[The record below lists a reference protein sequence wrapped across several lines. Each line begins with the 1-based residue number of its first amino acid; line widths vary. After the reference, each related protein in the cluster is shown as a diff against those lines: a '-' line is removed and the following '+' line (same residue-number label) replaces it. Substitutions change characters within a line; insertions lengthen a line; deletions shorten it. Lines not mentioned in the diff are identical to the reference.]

1 MLKECVALTVG
12 ATLCLYGGGV
22 GPSGLAHGGS
32 GDSTPTAQVA
42 PNPWTQLVQEA
53 ASLGLPTGFLH
64 EIPASFVTIE
74 FEDLHTYAA
83 EYHPAEHRMVL
94 NRALSF
100 NQAGLVL
107 RPLRH
112 LNRRDLGTLF
122 HELFHAYLDYL
133 MAVPV
138 ADRSR
143 TGQELMRF
151 AQDRQACRYINVLI
165 TPIVQRKGATEEREL
180 SEREAWE
187 ALNETWAVFIGWA
200 VWTRLEA
207 ASTGKGK
214 LVDENAVRRE
224 WFKRLQSAERNGE
237 LRGYYEPEDAA
248 EQALTKKR
256 YLAHA
261 YRITADELRALLELV
276 LEVPREVA
284 KQAAKTIVGGKHPPS
299 PGRSCSPYPMSSEA
313 GSTDAR

>member
-1 MLKECVALTVG
+1 MLKPCIALTVG
-12 ATLCLYGGGV
+12 AVLYLCGEGI
-22 GPSGLAHGGS
+22 GPSDLAHARRE
-32 GDSTPTAQVA
+32 DSTPTAQA
-42 PNPWTQLVQEA
+42 TPDPWTPLIREA
-53 ASLGLPTGFLH
+53 ASLGLPTGFLR

-74 FEDLHTYAA
+74 FEDLHAYAA

-107 RPLRH
+107 RPLQH
-112 LNRRDLGTLF
+112 LNRSDLGTLF
-122 HELFHAYLDYL
+122 HELFHAYFDYL
-133 MAVPV
+133 MTVPA

-143 TGQELMRF
+143 TGQELIRF
-151 AQDRQACRYINVLI
+151 AQDRQTCRYTNVLI
-165 TPIVQRKGATEEREL
+165 TPVVQRKGATEEREL

-207 ASTGKGK
+207 VSTGKGK
-214 LVDENAVRRE
+214 PVDEGTVRRE
-224 WFKRLQSAERNGE
+224 WFRRLQVAERNGE

-276 LEVPREVA
+276 LEAPREVA
-284 KQAAKTIVGGKHPPS
+284 KQAAKTIAGDKHPPS
-299 PGRSCSPYPMSSEA
+299 PGRGCSPYPMSSEA

>member
-1 MLKECVALTVG
+1 MLKGCVALTVG
-12 ATLCLYGGGV
+12 VACWLCGGGID
-22 GPSGLAHGGS
+22 PSGLAHAGS
-32 GDSTPTAQVA
+32 GDSTPTVQAV
-42 PNPWTQLVQEA
+42 PDPWMQLVREA

-94 NRALSF
+94 NRVLSF

-133 MAVPV
+133 MAVPG

-143 TGQELMRF
+143 TGQDLIRF
-151 AQDRQACRYINVLI
+151 AHDRQACRYTNVLI

-207 ASTGKGK
+207 VSTGKGK
-214 LVDENAVRRE
+214 PADEGIVRRE
-224 WFKRLQSAERNGE
+224 WFKRLQIAERNGE

-261 YRITADELRALLELV
+261 YRITGDEICALLELV

-284 KQAAKTIVGGKHPPS
+284 KQAAKTIADGKHPPS
-299 PGRSCSPYPMSSEA
+299 PGRACSPYPMPSGA
-313 GSTDAR
+313 DSTDAR

>member
-1 MLKECVALTVG
+1 MLKKCIALTVG
-12 ATLCLYGGGV
+12 AVLYLCGGGI
-22 GPSGLAHGGS
+22 GLSGLAYAGS
-32 GDSTPTAQVA
+32 GASTPTAQAA
-42 PNPWTQLVQEA
+42 PDPWTQLISEA
-53 ASLGLPTGFLH
+53 DSLELPTGFLR
-64 EIPASFVTIE
+64 EIPSSFVTIE

-94 NRALSF
+94 NRVLSF

-133 MAVPV
+133 MAVP
-138 ADRSR
+138 ATDRSR
-143 TGQELMRF
+143 TGEELIRF
-151 AQDRQACRYINVLI
+151 AQDWRVCRYTNVLI
-165 TPIVQRKGATEEREL
+165 TPIVQRKGVTEEREL

-207 ASTGKGK
+207 ASTGRGK
-214 LVDENAVRRE
+214 PVDEGTVRRE
-224 WFKRLQSAERNGE
+224 WFRRLQAAERNGE

-261 YRITADELRALLELV
+261 YRITVDELRALLELV
-276 LEVPREVA
+276 LEAPREVA
-284 KQAAKTIVGGKHPPS
+284 RQAAKTIVGDKHPPS
-299 PGRSCSPYPMSSEA
+299 PGRGCSPYPMSSEA

>member
-1 MLKECVALTVG
+1 MLKQVAWAG
-12 ATLCLYGGGV
+12 AAILILSWGGIGR
-22 GPSGLAHGGS
+22 SALAHAES
-32 GDSTPTAQVA
+32 GVSAPPVRTASD
-42 PNPWTQLVQEA
+42 PWTQVIREA
-53 ASLGLPTGFLH
+53 ASLGLPTGFLR
-64 EIPASFVTIE
+64 ELPASFVTIE

-94 NRALSF
+94 NRTLSF

-107 RPLRH
+107 RPLRD

-133 MAVPV
+133 VTVSA
-138 ADRSR
+138 ADRSQ
-143 TGQELMRF
+143 TGGDLLRF
-151 AQDRQACRYINVLI
+151 AQDRQACRYTRVLI

-180 SEREAWE
+180 SEQEAWE
-187 ALNETWAVFIGWA
+187 ALNETWAVAIGWA

-207 ASTGKGK
+207 ASTGKGR
-214 LVDENAVRRE
+214 LDTASMRRE
-224 WFKRLQSAERNGE
+224 WFKRMQAAERSGE

-261 YRITADELRALLELV
+261 YRITADELHALLELV

-284 KQAAKTIVGGKHPPS
+284 AQAAKTIAGDKPGPD
-299 PGRSCSPYPMSSEA
+299 PGRDCSPYPLPSDVHSM
-313 GSTDAR
+313 GAR